1 MSKAR
6 TRLPFEYPVEARTV
20 LEAHVRSHA
29 LEPWTQ
35 RRAFLRAVTIAP
47 NREAKLPAP
56 RLRRPARNRA
66 CGSSG
71 SAARGDDARRCW
83 RTRSL
88 CASSPRQLLSSEC
101 KRLHH
106 SLLQKKRVEQGF
118 REFFKDDEQS
128 GVTFRLVLCA
138 VGVPDSTGVE
148 DIFRLTVGKPRFQP
162 PTLSRCIRCAASVR
176 IFVGLFD
183 SVISAPVGRLTV
195 NQSETA
201 VLLAF

>member
-6 TRLPFEYPVEARTV
+6 TTLPFEYPVEARTG

-29 LEPWTQ
+29 ETARLPSGCRDSA
-35 RRAFLRAVTIAP
+35 RRG
-47 NREAKLPAP
+47 AKFPAP

-71 SAARGDDARRCW
+71 SAACGDDARRCW

-88 CASSPRQLLSSEC
+88 CASSSRLLSSEC
-101 KRLHH
+101 KRLHD

-128 GVTFRLVLCA
+128 GSH
-138 VGVPDSTGVE
+138 D
-148 DIFRLTVGKPRFQP
+148 
-162 PTLSRCIRCAASVR
+162 SVR
-176 IFVGLFD
+176 IVCRRCSRFYWRRGHFSADCRSVG
-183 SVISAPVGRLTV
+183 
-195 NQSETA
+195 TA
-201 VLLAF
+201 NLAA

>member
-6 TRLPFEYPVEARTV
+6 TRLPFEYPIEARTV

-29 LEPWTQ
+29 VEPWTQ
-35 RRAFLRAVTIAP
+35 RRAFLRAVAIAP
-47 NREAKLPAP
+47 GGKQSFLPP

-106 SLLQKKRVEQGF
+106 SLLQKKELS
-118 REFFKDDEQS
+118 KDFVSSSRMTSNQE
-128 GVTFRLVLCA
+128 VTIRLVLCA
-138 VGVPDSTGVE
+138 VGVPDFTGVE
-148 DIFRLTVGKPRFQP
+148 DIFRLTVSKSTIP
-162 PTLSRCIRCAASVR
+162 PLMSSPCICAPDV
-176 IFVGLFD
+176 
-183 SVISAPVGRLTV
+183 
-195 NQSETA
+195 
-201 VLLAF
+201 